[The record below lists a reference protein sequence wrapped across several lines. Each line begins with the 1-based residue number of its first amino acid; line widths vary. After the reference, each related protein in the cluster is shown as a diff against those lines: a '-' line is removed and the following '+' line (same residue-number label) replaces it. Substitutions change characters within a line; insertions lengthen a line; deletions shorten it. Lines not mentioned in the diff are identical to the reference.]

1 MDISE
6 QNEVLKEYKQLNRQ
20 ARSILKQMKV
30 TPDSELRRELYKQ
43 FNAIQQRIDKV
54 EVLVKQILEE
64 YEKPIITPGQA
75 QNVWDNIRQSIRL
88 AKFNDNGIELPAI
101 DMSKLFR
108 GRKSA
113 TWQEINTQIQDIIN
127 EWEPLTD

>member
-1 MDISE
+1 
-6 QNEVLKEYKQLNRQ
+6 
-20 ARSILKQMKV
+20 MKV
-30 TPDSELRRELYKQ
+30 TPDSEVRRELYKQ

-54 EVLVKQILEE
+54 EILVKQILEE
-64 YEKPIITPGQA
+64 YEKPLTDTITPRQA

-108 GRKSA
+108 GRKYT

>member
-6 QNEVLKEYKQLNRQ
+6 QNKVLTEYKQLNRQ
-20 ARSILKQMKV
+20 ARAILKQMKNA
-30 TPDSELRRELYKQ
+30 PDSESRRELHEQ

-108 GRKSA
+108 GRKYA